1 MTLAERALERLE
13 AWSDLST
20 GLPSCGA
27 GLALRSGHS
36 EIVHFHPGR
45 DVDLHLTEPAIR
57 RFHDDLQESTAVRLL
72 PGSRWVTVHLDCET
86 DVDLLMSLVS
96 MALKA
101 HHAGP
106 RPVGPAEC
114 NFHRV
119 TVVPRDSPFAP
130 IRR

>member
-1 MTLAERALERLE
+1 M
-13 AWSDLST
+13 
-20 GLPSCGA
+20 
-27 GLALRSGHS
+27 
-36 EIVHFHPGR
+36 
-45 DVDLHLTEPAIR
+45 DLHLTESAIR
-57 RFHDDLQESTAVRLL
+57 RFHADLQESTAVRLV

-101 HHAGP
+101 HQTGRAPAGP
-106 RPVGPAEC
+106 AGC

-119 TVVPRDSPFAP
+119 TVVPRDCPIEP

>member
-13 AWSDLST
+13 AWSDLSA
-20 GLPSCGA
+20 GMPSCGA
-27 GLALRSGHS
+27 GLALCSAHS

-45 DVDLHLTEPAIR
+45 DVDLHLTESAIR
-57 RFHDDLQESTAVRLL
+57 RFHDDLQDSTAVRLV

-96 MALKA
+96 MALNA
-101 HHAGP
+101 HQAGH
-106 RPVGPAEC
+106 RPVGEAEC

>member
-13 AWSDLST
+13 AWSDLSP
-20 GLPSCGA
+20 GIPGCGA
-27 GLALRSGHS
+27 GLALRSAHS

-57 RFHDDLQESTAVRLL
+57 RFHDDLEESTAVRLV

-86 DVDLLMSLVS
+86 DIDLLMSLVS

-101 HHAGP
+101 HQATHA
-106 RPVGPAEC
+106 PVGAAEC

-119 TVVPRDSPFAP
+119 TVVPRDSPIGSF
-130 IRR
+130 R

>member
-1 MTLAERALERLE
+1 MTLAERALERLA
-13 AWSDLST
+13 AWSDLSEAE
-20 GLPSCGA
+20 PSCGA
-27 GLALRSGHS
+27 GLALRSAHS
-36 EIVHFHPGR
+36 EIAHFHPGR
-45 DVDLHLTEPAIR
+45 DVDLHLTDRAIR
-57 RFHDDLQESTAVRLL
+57 RFHDDLEGSTAVRLI

-101 HHAGP
+101 HQSGLAP
-106 RPVGPAEC
+106 AGPAEC

-119 TVVPRDSPFAP
+119 TVVPRAYPIEP

>member
-13 AWSDLST
+13 TWSDLYV
-20 GLPSCGA
+20 GMPSCGA
-27 GLALRSGHS
+27 GLALRSVRS

-57 RFHDDLQESTAVRLL
+57 RFHDDLQESTAVRLI
-72 PGSRWVTVHLDCET
+72 PGSGWVTVHLDCET

-96 MALKA
+96 MALKTHQA
-101 HHAGP
+101 ALTP
-106 RPVGPAEC
+106 AGPAEC

-119 TVVPRDSPFAP
+119 TVVPRDAP
-130 IRR
+130 IGSIRG

>member
-1 MTLAERALERLE
+1 MTPAERALDRLA
-13 AWSDLST
+13 AWSDLRED
-20 GLPSCGA
+20 LPSCGA
-27 GLALRSGHS
+27 GLALRCGPS

-45 DVDLHLTEPAIR
+45 DVDLHLTEPAIH
-57 RFHDDLQESTAVRLL
+57 RFHADLLESTAVRLV

-96 MALKA
+96 VALKA
-101 HHAGP
+101 HQKGP
-106 RPVGPAEC
+106 QPGGPAEC

-119 TVVPRDSPFAP
+119 TVVPRNSPIEP